1 MLSSTAISSSRHL
14 GIIKILGSSTPAF
27 IPTAI
32 LSARFILHT
41 DHSRIHLTRLVLP
54 YFKMANTELYRLTA
68 SQAAAGMQTGR
79 FTVEEYAKSLL
90 SRIKERDGTVKAWAY
105 LNPDQVLD
113 QARQLDKLSPEK
125 RGSLHGVSVAV
136 KDVIYTKDMP
146 TQHNSPLYKDNMAG
160 VDAGSI
166 TILRNAGALI
176 LGKTA
181 TTEFAATTEGPATC
195 NPHDTSRTPGGS
207 SSGSGAAVADFQAAI
222 ALGTQTGGSIIRPGS
237 FNGVYA
243 FKPTWN
249 SITRE
254 GQKVFSLILDTFG
267 VYARSVHDLELLAK
281 VFELNDDLPPFWES
295 GGQFSVKGAKL
306 AFIKTVVW
314 DDHVEQGSESAMAKA
329 VDLLKAHGAE
339 VEEIEFPEDLKDLPS
354 WHQVVFRTDGRT
366 AFLPDYLRAKDQVHE
381 QLHEHV
387 ENIHKH
393 THAEQLEAFDNM
405 AAARPKADALLSK
418 YDAVL
423 TPSVPGEAPLG
434 LKSTGSAVFQQIW
447 TVS

>member
-1 MLSSTAISSSRHL
+1 
-14 GIIKILGSSTPAF
+14 
-27 IPTAI
+27 
-32 LSARFILHT
+32 
-41 DHSRIHLTRLVLP
+41 
-54 YFKMANTELYRLTA
+54 MANTELYRLTA
-68 SQAAAGMQTGR
+68 SQAAAGIRSGS

-90 SRIKERDGTVKAWAY
+90 SRIKERDTTVKAWAY
-105 LNPDQVLD
+105 LNPEQVLD
-113 QARQLDKLSPEK
+113 QARQLDKVPPEK
-125 RGSLHGVSVAV
+125 RGPLHGVSVAV

-146 TQHNSPLYKDNMAG
+146 TQHNSPIYKDSHVG
-160 VDAGSI
+160 VDAGSV

-195 NPHDTSRTPGGS
+195 NPHDTRRTPGGS

-267 VYARSVHDLELLAK
+267 VYARSVEDLELLAD
-281 VFELNDDLPPFWES
+281 VFELRDDVQPFAES
-295 GGQFSVKGAKL
+295 GGQLSVKGAKL

-314 DDHVEQGSESAMAKA
+314 DDHVESGTETAMDKA
-329 VDLLKAHGAE
+329 VWLLRAHGAD
-339 VEEIEFPEDLKDLPS
+339 VDEIEFPDDLKELPK
-354 WHQVVFRTDGRT
+354 WHMVIFRTDGRT
-366 AFLPDYLRAKDQVHE
+366 AFLPEYLAAKDQLHE
-381 QLHEHV
+381 QLHGHV
-387 ENIHKH
+387 ENPHKH
-393 THAEQLEAFDNM
+393 THAEQLEAFDCM
-405 AAARPKADALLSK
+405 AAARPQADALLSK
-418 YDAVL
+418 YDAIL
-423 TPSVPGEAPLG
+423 APSVPGEAPLG
-434 LKSTGSAVFQQIW
+434 LKSTGSAIFQSIW

>member
-1 MLSSTAISSSRHL
+1 
-14 GIIKILGSSTPAF
+14 
-27 IPTAI
+27 
-32 LSARFILHT
+32 
-41 DHSRIHLTRLVLP
+41 
-54 YFKMANTELYRLTA
+54 MANTELYRLTA
-68 SQAAAGMQTGR
+68 SQVATGIR
-79 FTVEEYAKSLL
+79 SGSFTVEEYAKSLL
-90 SRIKERDGTVKAWAY
+90 SQIKERDGIVKAWAY
-105 LNPDQVLD
+105 LNPEQVLE
-113 QARQLDKLSPEK
+113 QARQLDKVPSEK
-125 RGSLHGVSVAV
+125 RGPLHGVSVAV

-146 TQHNSPLYKDNMAG
+146 TQHNSPLYKNNIAG

-166 TILRNAGALI
+166 IILRNAGALI

-207 SSGSGAAVADFQAAI
+207 SSGSGAAVADFQAAV

-267 VYARSVHDLELLAK
+267 VYARSVEDLELLAD
-281 VFELNDDLPPFWES
+281 VFELKDDLPPFPGS

-314 DDHVEQGSESAMAKA
+314 DDHVESGSESAMAKA
-329 VDLLKAHGAE
+329 VELLKAHGAE
-339 VEEIEFPEDLKDLPS
+339 VDEIEFPEDLKDLPN

-366 AFLPDYLRAKDQVHE
+366 AFLPDYLRAKDQVHA

-393 THAEQLEAFDNM
+393 THTEQVEAFDNM
-405 AAARPKADALLSK
+405 ATARPKADALLAK

-447 TVS
+447 TVSLSTRLYRSRH